1 MLWASSL
8 DRLDLEAAVFSSRSD
23 EWTIARWRQPNVA
36 GLPLEFADDDPEM
49 TDDGAATPLW
59 KDLTVASGLALAL
72 WAIAA
77 VLFLG

>member
-1 MLWASSL
+1 M
-8 DRLDLEAAVFSSRSD
+8 FSQRTD
-23 EWTIARWRQPNVA
+23 DWTVAHWRQPNVPER
-36 GLPLEFADDDPEM
+36 PLDFDFDR
-49 TDDGAATPLW
+49 DDGEDGTTPLW

>member
-1 MLWASSL
+1 MFSL
-8 DRLDLEAAVFSSRSD
+8 RSD
-23 EWTIARWRQPNVA
+23 EWTVRRWKQPNVSQV
-36 GLPLEFADDDPEM
+36 PLDMLDID
-49 TDDGAATPLW
+49 TDGSEEARTPLW

>member
-1 MLWASSL
+1 MFSL
-8 DRLDLEAAVFSSRSD
+8 RSD

-36 GLPLEFADDDPEM
+36 QVSLELLDPNADAPDEE
-49 TDDGAATPLW
+49 TNTPLW

>member
-1 MLWASSL
+1 MLSP
-8 DRLDLEAAVFSSRSD
+8 RSD
-23 EWTIARWRQPNVA
+23 EWTVARWRQPNVPNM
-36 GLPLEFADDDPEM
+36 PLEFADADPDDRDE
-49 TDDGAATPLW
+49 ALATPLW

>member
-1 MLWASSL
+1 MFSL
-8 DRLDLEAAVFSSRSD
+8 RSD
-23 EWTIARWRQPNVA
+23 EWTVSRWRQPNVA
-36 GLPLEFADDDPEM
+36 QASIDFLDVN
-49 TDDGAATPLW
+49 TDGTDESRTPLW

>member
-1 MLWASSL
+1 M
-8 DRLDLEAAVFSSRSD
+8 FSSRSD
-23 EWTIARWRQPNVA
+23 EWTVARWRQPNVA
-36 GLPLEFADDDPEM
+36 GVPLEFTDEAE
-49 TDDGAATPLW
+49 TDDAAPTPLW

>member
-1 MLWASSL
+1 MFSL
-8 DRLDLEAAVFSSRSD
+8 RSD
-23 EWTIARWRQPNVA
+23 EWTITRWKQPNVSQVSLELLDA
-36 GLPLEFADDDPEM
+36 GADFSDEE
-49 TDDGAATPLW
+49 TSTPFW

>member
-1 MLWASSL
+1 MFSL
-8 DRLDLEAAVFSSRSD
+8 RSD
-23 EWTIARWRQPNVA
+23 EWTVSRWRQPNVA
-36 GLPLEFADDDPEM
+36 QASVDFLDVNGDEADENR
-49 TDDGAATPLW
+49 TPLW

>member
-1 MLWASSL
+1 MF
-8 DRLDLEAAVFSSRSD
+8 RQQSD
-23 EWTIARWRQPNVA
+23 EWTVSRWRQPNVP
-36 GLPLEFADDDPEM
+36 GVPLDFVDADNQDDEAP
-49 TDDGAATPLW
+49 TPLW

>member
-1 MLWASSL
+1 MFSL
-8 DRLDLEAAVFSSRSD
+8 RSD

-36 GLPLEFADDDPEM
+36 QGSLELMDDASLEP
-49 TDDGAATPLW
+49 DDEISTPLW

>member
-1 MLWASSL
+1 MFSL
-8 DRLDLEAAVFSSRSD
+8 RSD
-23 EWTIARWRQPNVA
+23 EWTVSRWRQPNVA
-36 GLPLEFADDDPEM
+36 QVSLELLEAA
-49 TDDGAATPLW
+49 TDATDEETSTPLW

>member
-1 MLWASSL
+1 M
-8 DRLDLEAAVFSSRSD
+8 FSFQSD
-23 EWTIARWRQPNVA
+23 EWTVSRWRQPNVA
-36 GLPLEFADDDPEM
+36 QASMDFLDVNTDPAE
-49 TDDGAATPLW
+49 DRGTPLW

>member
-1 MLWASSL
+1 MFSL
-8 DRLDLEAAVFSSRSD
+8 RSD
-23 EWTIARWRQPNVA
+23 EWTVSRWRQPNVA
-36 GLPLEFADDDPEM
+36 QAPIDFLDVN
-49 TDDGAATPLW
+49 TDGADADGRTPLW

>member
-1 MLWASSL
+1 MFSL
-8 DRLDLEAAVFSSRSD
+8 RSD
-23 EWTIARWRQPNVA
+23 EWTVSRWRQPNIAQASVDFLDV
-36 GLPLEFADDDPEM
+36 GNDNPEAD
-49 TDDGAATPLW
+49 GRTPLW

>member
-1 MLWASSL
+1 M
-8 DRLDLEAAVFSSRSD
+8 FSRRTD
-23 EWTIARWRQPNVA
+23 DWTVARWRQPNVPNV
-36 GLPLEFADDDPEM
+36 PLDFVDADDR
-49 TDDGAATPLW
+49 DDGTPTPLW

>member
-1 MLWASSL
+1 MFSL
-8 DRLDLEAAVFSSRSD
+8 RSD
-23 EWTIARWRQPNVA
+23 EWTVARWRQPNVA
-36 GLPLEFADDDPEM
+36 QVPLELFDVNPDASDEE
-49 TDDGAATPLW
+49 TSTPLW

>member
-1 MLWASSL
+1 MFSL
-8 DRLDLEAAVFSSRSD
+8 RSD
-23 EWTIARWRQPNVA
+23 EWTIARWREPNVA
-36 GLPLEFADDDPEM
+36 RVSLELLDAA
-49 TDDGAATPLW
+49 TDATDEETSTPLW